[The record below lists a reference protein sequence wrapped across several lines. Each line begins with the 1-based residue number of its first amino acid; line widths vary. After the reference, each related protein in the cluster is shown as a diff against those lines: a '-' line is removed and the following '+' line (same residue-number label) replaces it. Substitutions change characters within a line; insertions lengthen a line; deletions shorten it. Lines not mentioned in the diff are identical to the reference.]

1 MRETAKEMP
10 EKKGRGKIKM
20 DNLEIPPAET
30 SPNLDP
36 GVLTPGDVCLP
47 GFVTQN
53 GTDHTAETTSGPK
66 TQSRRPTELNVS
78 DSSLKSSRARVP
90 KAYEN
95 TSAKQATTAVVHIP
109 ETRKLQYLMPPEPHP
124 PIVKPQRANDSGV
137 ESCESEPGTKLGS
150 TQEPQKP
157 IVFTFE
163 VPYALVQQRYDQPHL
178 VVFDSDENNK
188 DDAQTQKT
196 SGTESKESV
205 VTVGSRGAGTRSK
218 ERRYC
223 DGCTLTIVLI
233 VIIVVGNIIGAVYVY
248 HKYNMINSSLPAT
261 ISPVLTTIHTTQE
274 AGRHHDDPP
283 TTSSTVRDADDTI
296 WVRFTSAVTSADFR

>member
-1 MRETAKEMP
+1 MRETTKEMP
-10 EKKGRGKIKM
+10 EKKGRGKVKM
-20 DNLEIPPAET
+20 DNLEIPPAEQ
-30 SPNLDP
+30 SPNRDP

-47 GFVTQN
+47 GVVTQN
-53 GTDHTAETTSGPK
+53 GTDHTAEPASGPR
-66 TQSRRPTELNVS
+66 TQPRRPTELNVS

-90 KAYEN
+90 TAYKN
-95 TSAKQATTAVVHIP
+95 SSSAKQATTAVVHIP
-109 ETRKLQYLMPPEPHP
+109 ETQKLQYLMPPEPHP
-124 PIVKPQRANDSGV
+124 PIIKPQRANDSGV
-137 ESCESEPGTKLGS
+137 ESCESEAGTKLES

-178 VVFDSDENNK
+178 VVFDSDDNK
-188 DDAQTQKT
+188 DDVQTQKT

-205 VTVGSRGAGTRSK
+205 VTVGSRGTETRSK

-248 HKYNMINSSLPAT
+248 HKYNMINNSLPAT
-261 ISPVLTTIHTTQE
+261 ISPVLTTIHTTRE
-274 AGRHHDDPP
+274 AEGQRDESP
-283 TTSSTVRDADDTI
+283 TSSAVRDADDTI
-296 WVRFTSAVTSADFR
+296 WVRYTSAVTSADFR

>member
-1 MRETAKEMP
+1 MRETTKEMP
-10 EKKGRGKIKM
+10 EKKGRGKVKM
-20 DNLEIPPAET
+20 DNLEISPAEG

-53 GTDHTAETTSGPK
+53 GTDHQTEPLSGLK
-66 TQSRRPTELNVS
+66 TQPRRPTELDIS

-90 KAYEN
+90 TAYEIS
-95 TSAKQATTAVVHIP
+95 SAKQATTAVVHIP
-109 ETRKLQYLMPPEPHP
+109 ETQNLQYLMPPEPHP
-124 PIVKPQRANDSGV
+124 PIIKPQRANDSGV
-137 ESCESEPGTKLGS
+137 ESCESEACTKLGS

-178 VVFDSDENNK
+178 VVFDSEENNK
-188 DDAQTQKT
+188 DDTQTQKT

-205 VTVGSRGAGTRSK
+205 VTVGSRGAETRSK

-261 ISPVLTTIHTTQE
+261 ISPVLTTTPTTRE
-274 AGRHHDDPP
+274 AGRQPDEPP
-283 TTSSTVRDADDTI
+283 TVSAVRDADDTI
-296 WVRFTSAVTSADFR
+296 WVRFTSAVTSSDFR